1 MTSTVT
7 HEGYIAQLTLDL
19 DANVIHGEVVN
30 TRDVLTFSVSD
41 MKDIRE
47 AFAETIEDYK
57 EWCAAE
63 GVKPEKPLSGSMTLR
78 MTPEVHQ
85 AASSRAA
92 LVGVSLN
99 SWVVQTIECELG
111 RREPTL
117 IASDVDRR
125 IAGVRDEV
133 FKVLSTRTVLDTEQ
147 GPTPWESAGVGQGS
161 VLTMQ

>member
-41 MKDIRE
+41 MKDIRD
-47 AFAETIEDYK
+47 AFAETIEDYRD
-57 EWCAAE
+57 WCASE

-85 AASSRAA
+85 AASSKAA

-99 SWVVQTIECELG
+99 AWVVQAIECELG

-117 IASDVDRR
+117 VAIDVDRR

-133 FKVLSTRTVLDTEQ
+133 FKVLSTRTVLASE
-147 GPTPWESAGVGQGS
+147 PNLTPWASAEDEQGS
-161 VLTMQ
+161 VLTIQ